1 MEKLKEQR
9 MKSECEL
16 TTGIKS
22 GMVKEGRAYPAMD
35 MQDKS
40 FQRGGDNQGPK
51 ALLNCIEQ
59 GIGTLSCNV

>member
-1 MEKLKEQR
+1 MEKLNKQETEN
-9 MKSECEL
+9 ECEL
-16 TTGIKS
+16 KTGVKS
-22 GMVKEGRAYPAMD
+22 VMVRKESPYPAMD

-51 ALLNCIEQ
+51 ALLNYIEQ